1 MPRPAVIAAFAF
13 FGLFLVVLLGNP
25 FYTVPEGRQAVITR
39 FGEPV
44 GGAVTKTGLHLRLP
58 FVEQVH
64 LFETRI
70 LEWDGDANQIPT
82 KDKRFIWV
90 DTTARWKITDPLKF
104 LQTVGN
110 ESGGQARLDDII
122 DAITRDVISDQ
133 LLIEIVRTSNREL
146 SQNLIQEG
154 VVDSELTKADVIKS
168 GREVLTREILNR
180 ASKMTPEYGIELV
193 DVRIKSI
200 IYIDDVLRKIYE
212 RMIAERNRAAQQFR
226 SEGLGRKAEIGGR
239 REKDLNTIRSEA
251 YRKSQEIKGKADAE
265 AARIYADAYGKDADF
280 YRFVQTLKSY
290 EKTMDSNTTLV
301 LSSDSDYLTYLESID
316 GGSAGAL
323 SK

>member
-1 MPRPAVIAAFAF
+1 MPRSATIAVVALFAV
-13 FGLFLVVLLGNP
+13 LIVALLGNP
-25 FYTVPEGRQAVITR
+25 FYIVPEGRQAVITR

-44 GGAVTKTGLHLRLP
+44 GGAVKKTGLHLRLP

-110 ESGGQARLDDII
+110 ESGAQARLDDIV
-122 DAITRDVISDQ
+122 DATTRDVISDQ
-133 LLIEIVRTSNREL
+133 LLIEIVRSSNREL

-154 VVDSELTKADVIKS
+154 VIDSELTKPDIIKR
-168 GREVLTREILNR
+168 GREELTREILNR
-180 ASKMTPEYGIELV
+180 SRKMTPEYGIELV
-193 DVRIKSI
+193 DVRIKRI
-200 IYIDDVLRKIYE
+200 VYIDDVLRKIYE

-226 SEGLGRKAEIGGR
+226 SEGLGRKAEISGR
-239 REKDLNTIRSEA
+239 RERDLNAIRSEA

-265 AARIYADAYGKDADF
+265 ATRIYADAYGKDADF
-280 YRFVQTLKSY
+280 YRFLQTLKSY
-290 EKTMDSNTTLV
+290 EKTVDAKTTLV

-316 GGSAGAL
+316 GASAG
-323 SK
+323 KNKP

>member
-1 MPRPAVIAAFAF
+1 MPRTSVI
-13 FGLFLVVLLGNP
+13 VLLGLIAVLFVALIGNP

-44 GGAVTKTGLHLRLP
+44 GGAVVKTGLHLRLP
-58 FVEQVH
+58 FIEQVH

-90 DTTARWKITDPLKF
+90 DTTARWKIVDPLKY

-110 ESGGQARLDDII
+110 ESGAQARLDDIV
-122 DAITRDVISDQ
+122 DATTRDVISDQ
-133 LLIEIVRTSNREL
+133 LLIEIVRSSNREL

-154 VVDSELTKADVIKS
+154 VVDSELTKADVIKR
-168 GREVLTREILNR
+168 GREELTREILSR
-180 ASKMTPEYGIELV
+180 SRKMTPEYGIELV
-193 DVRIKSI
+193 DVRIKRI
-200 IYIDDVLRKIYE
+200 VYIDDVLRKIYE

-239 REKDLNTIRSEA
+239 RERDLNAIRSEA

-265 AARIYADAYGKDADF
+265 ATKIYADAYGKDADF
-280 YRFVQTLKSY
+280 YRFLQTLKSY
-290 EKTMDSNTTLV
+290 EKTIDSSTTLV

-316 GGSAGAL
+316 GGAAG
-323 SK
+323 KIK

>member
-1 MPRPAVIAAFAF
+1 MPRSAALALIALFGIVIVA
-13 FGLFLVVLLGNP
+13 LLGNP

-90 DTTARWKITDPLKF
+90 DTTARWRILDPLKF

-110 ESGGQARLDDII
+110 ESAAQARLDDIV

-133 LLIEIVRTSNREL
+133 LLIEIVRSSNREL
-146 SQNLIQEG
+146 TQNLVQEG
-154 VVDSELTKADVIKS
+154 IVDSEMTKAEVIKT
-168 GREVLTREILNR
+168 GRNELTREILSR
-180 ASKMTPEYGIELV
+180 ASKMTPEYGIGLV
-193 DVRIKSI
+193 DVRIKRI
-200 IYIDDVLRKIYE
+200 VYIDDVLRKIYE
-212 RMIAERNRAAQQFR
+212 RMIAERKRAAQQFR
-226 SEGLGRKAEIGGR
+226 SEGLGRQAEIGGR

-251 YRKSQEIKGKADAE
+251 YRKAQEIKGKADAE
-265 AARIYADAYGKDADF
+265 ATRIYADAYDKDADF
-280 YRFVQTLKSY
+280 YRFLQTLKSY
-290 EKTMDSNTTLV
+290 EKTIDSKTTLV
-301 LSSDSDYLTYLESID
+301 LSSDSDYLTYLESIE
-316 GGSAGAL
+316 GAAAPV
-323 SK
+323 K

>member
-1 MPRPAVIAAFAF
+1 MPRSTALFMFGAFAL
-13 FGLFLVVLLGNP
+13 LFAILIGNP
-25 FYTVPEGRQAVITR
+25 FYTLPEGRQAVITR

-44 GGAVTKTGLHLRLP
+44 GGAVKKTGLHLRLP

-90 DTTARWKITDPLKF
+90 DTTARWKIADPLKF

-110 ESGGQARLDDII
+110 ETAAQARLDDIV

-146 SQNLIQEG
+146 SQNLVQEG
-154 VVDSELTKADVIKS
+154 VVDTELAKADVIQS
-168 GREVLTREILNR
+168 GRNVLTREILSR

-193 DVRIKSI
+193 DVRIKRL

-212 RMIAERNRAAQQFR
+212 RMIAERKRAAQQFR
-226 SEGLGRKAEIGGR
+226 SEGMGRQAEIGGR

-251 YRKSQEIKGKADAE
+251 YRRSQEVKGKADAE
-265 AARIYADAYGKDADF
+265 ATRIYGEAYGKDPDF
-280 YRFVQTLKSY
+280 YRFLQTLKSY
-290 EKTMDSNTTLV
+290 EKTIDGKTNLV
-301 LSSDSDYLTYLESID
+301 LSTKSDYLTYLDSIHAAP
-316 GGSAGAL
+316 ST
-323 SK
+323 KEN

>member
-1 MPRPAVIAAFAF
+1 MPRPAALLMFALI
-13 FGLFLVVLLGNP
+13 GAVLVALLGNP
-25 FYTVPEGRQAVITR
+25 FYIVPEGRQAVITR

-44 GGAVTKTGLHLRLP
+44 GGPITQTGLRLRLP

-90 DTTARWKITDPLKF
+90 DTTARWKIADPLKF

-110 ESGGQARLDDII
+110 ESAAQARLDDTV

-133 LLIEIVRTSNREL
+133 LLIEIVRSSNREL
-146 SQNLIQEG
+146 TQNLVQEG
-154 VVDSELTKADVIKS
+154 IVDSEMTKAEVIES
-168 GREVLTREILNR
+168 GRNVLTREILNR
-180 ASKMTPEYGIELV
+180 ARKMTPEYGIELV
-193 DVRIKSI
+193 DVRIKRI

-212 RMIAERNRAAQQFR
+212 RMIAERKRAAQQFR
-226 SEGLGRKAEIGGR
+226 SEGLGRQAEIGGR

-265 AARIYADAYGKDADF
+265 AARIYADAYSKDSDF

-290 EKTMDSNTTLV
+290 EKTVDSNTTLV
-301 LSSDSDYLTYLESID
+301 LSSDSDYLTYLESI
-316 GGSAGAL
+316 GGVAGS

>member
-1 MPRPAVIAAFAF
+1 MPRSAAFVLIAL
-13 FGLFLVVLLGNP
+13 FGIVIVALLGNP
-25 FYTVPEGRQAVITR
+25 FYIVPEGRQAVITR

-110 ESGGQARLDDII
+110 ESAAQARLDDIV

-133 LLIEIVRTSNREL
+133 LLIEIVRSSNREL
-146 SQNLIQEG
+146 TQNLVQEG
-154 VVDSELTKADVIKS
+154 IVDSEMTKAEVIKT
-168 GREVLTREILNR
+168 GRNELTREILSR
-180 ASKMTPEYGIELV
+180 ASKMTPEYGIGLV
-193 DVRIKSI
+193 DVRIKRI
-200 IYIDDVLRKIYE
+200 VYIDDVLRKIYE
-212 RMIAERNRAAQQFR
+212 RMIAERKRAAQQFR
-226 SEGLGRKAEIGGR
+226 SEGLGRQAEIGGR

-251 YRKSQEIKGKADAE
+251 YRKAQEIKGKADAE
-265 AARIYADAYGKDADF
+265 ATRIYADAYDKDPDF
-280 YRFVQTLKSY
+280 YRFLQTLKSY
-290 EKTMDSNTTLV
+290 EKTIDAKTTLV
-301 LSSDSDYLTYLESID
+301 LSSDSDYLTYLESIE
-316 GGSAGAL
+316 GTVPL

>member
-1 MPRPAVIAAFAF
+1 MPRPAAIAMFLFVGVILAA
-13 FGLFLVVLLGNP
+13 LLGNP

-58 FVEQVH
+58 FIEQVH

-90 DTTARWKITDPLKF
+90 DTTARWKIADPLKF

-110 ESGGQARLDDII
+110 ESAAQARLDDTV

-133 LLIEIVRTSNREL
+133 LLIEIVRSSNREL
-146 SQNLIQEG
+146 TQNLIQEG
-154 VVDSELTKADVIKS
+154 IADTEMTKADIIKA
-168 GREVLTREILNR
+168 GRNVLTREILSR
-180 ASKMTPEYGIELV
+180 AQKMTPEYGIELV
-193 DVRIKSI
+193 DVRIKRI
-200 IYIDDVLRKIYE
+200 IYIDDVLKKIYE
-212 RMIAERNRAAQQFR
+212 RMVAERKRAAQQFR
-226 SEGLGRKAEIGGR
+226 SEGLGRQAEIGGR
-239 REKDLNTIRSEA
+239 REKDLNTIRSDA
-251 YRKSQEIKGKADAE
+251 YRRSQEIKGKADAE
-265 AARIYADAYGKDADF
+265 AARIYAEAYGKDSDF

-290 EKTMDSNTTLV
+290 EKTMDAKTTLV
-301 LSSDSDYLTYLESID
+301 LSSDSDYLIYLKSID
-316 GGSAGAL
+316 SGSVAV

>member
-1 MPRPAVIAAFAF
+1 MPRSATIVMVGF
-13 FGLFLVVLLGNP
+13 FGALLLVLLGNP
-25 FYTVPEGRQAVITR
+25 FFIVPEGRQAVITR

-44 GGAVTKTGLHLRLP
+44 GGVVSKTGLHLRLP
-58 FVEQVH
+58 FIEEVH

-82 KDKRFIWV
+82 RDKRFIWV

-110 ESGGQARLDDII
+110 ESAAQARLDDIV

-133 LLIEIVRTSNREL
+133 LLIEIVRSSNRVL
-146 SQNLIQEG
+146 SQNIIQEG
-154 VVDSELTKADVIKS
+154 VEDTELTQQDKIEL
-168 GREVLTREILNR
+168 GRTALTREILSR
-180 ASKMTPEYGIELV
+180 GRKMTPEYGIELV
-193 DVRIKSI
+193 DVRIKRL

-212 RMIAERNRAAQQFR
+212 RMIAERRRAAQQFR
-226 SEGLGRKAEIGGR
+226 SEGLGRQAEIGGR

-265 AARIYADAYGKDADF
+265 ATRIYADAYGKDADF
-280 YRFVQTLKSY
+280 YRFLETLKTY
-290 EKTMDSNTTLV
+290 EKTIDAKTTMV
-301 LSSDSDYLTYLESID
+301 LSTDSDYLTYLRSIHTD
-316 GGSAGAL
+316 PSRKAE
-323 SK
+323 